1 MTDVENNISEQKEV
15 VNKQEKVY
23 KTKDYVRRAINNYKK
38 KRYAGDVEFREKQKQ
53 IVVSSQKKNPE
64 KYREYSRI
72 YMREYRAKKK
82 AEKQLQSATT
92 IKIEGSQNTQDNVEH
107 NLSNQ
112 LTILTIEE
120 TNN

>member
-15 VNKQEKVY
+15 VNKPEKVY

-82 AEKQLQSATT
+82 AEKESKLQSEE
-92 IKIEGSQNTQDNVEH
+92 KPQNTDDNIDH
-107 NLSNQ
+107 RLSEQ
-112 LTILTIEE
+112 LTTLAIEP
-120 TNN
+120 TN